1 MTNLKIAKIFDNPF
15 VFILLAL
22 GSAALA
28 WFFFYETQENAWIIL
43 LFIVNCGLLI
53 DNRRLRKQVEKI
65 SDK

>member
-1 MTNLKIAKIFDNPF
+1 MTNSKIAEILDKPF

-28 WFFFYETQENAWIIL
+28 WFFFHETQENAWIIL

-53 DNRRLRKQVEKI
+53 DNRRLRKEVAKI
-65 SDK
+65 SGK